1 MKFYL
6 EGADKVL
13 ADVKSTAD
21 GLSSAEAQKRLEQ
34 NGKNKLKEAEKD
46 SLFKKFINSLADPM
60 IIMLLVAAAIQGT
73 MPADCLPIFLS

>member
-21 GLSSAEAQKRLEQ
+21 GLSSAEAQKRLDQ
-34 NGKNKLKEAEKD
+34 NGKNKLK
-46 SLFKKFINSLADPM
+46 
-60 IIMLLVAAAIQGT
+60 
-73 MPADCLPIFLS
+73 